1 VRSIMETFEPS
12 ETLHRLIKH
21 ALDSGAAGTLTE
33 AEELFHG
40 YRIAFVIGKDQSRQP
55 LEQATLLTAVA
66 LACRVF
72 LGGVLVEGFLDV
84 PLCAGGAR
92 GGTLA
97 DAIAKLGAEVSGSS
111 LGRPAIIIG
120 GPPVPRREG
129 FCIRTICAGWRG
141 GIAPGHSCVA
151 PTAGPEMPLA
161 AMLSAA
167 LAINEAFLY
176 VSGGTPAAGHR
187 VLGLS
192 LWEPAANTDWLTD
205 SAGEPQLT
213 YLPSQLWLIG
223 LGHLGQAYLWGL
235 GLLPYADPASLSL
248 ILQDFD
254 IVTPSTLSTSI
265 LSDQTM
271 LSRKKTRVMAAW
283 AEQRGFTTTICERL
297 FDASVRRQVGEPTI
311 GICGLDNA
319 LGRLALDKAGFDF
332 VVEAGLGRGHRDF
345 RTMRIHT
352 LPNGRPTTN
361 LWKVDRATEAVQ
373 ERPAYQAML
382 KSGELD
388 KCGVTLLAGRA
399 IGASFVGAAAAS
411 LALSEVLRLLHG
423 APVNQLIDIDLQG
436 IEHRSV
442 VRNSCDFN
450 SLNPGFATVC
460 GDETIKSRWA

>member
-1 VRSIMETFEPS
+1 METFAPS

>member
-1 VRSIMETFEPS
+1 
-12 ETLHRLIKH
+12 
-21 ALDSGAAGTLTE
+21 
-33 AEELFHG
+33 
-40 YRIAFVIGKDQSRQP
+40 
-55 LEQATLLTAVA
+55 
-66 LACRVF
+66 
-72 LGGVLVEGFLDV
+72 
-84 PLCAGGAR
+84 
-92 GGTLA
+92 
-97 DAIAKLGAEVSGSS
+97 
-111 LGRPAIIIG
+111 
-120 GPPVPRREG
+120 
-129 FCIRTICAGWRG
+129 
-141 GIAPGHSCVA
+141 
-151 PTAGPEMPLA
+151 MPLA

-205 SAGEPQLT
+205 TAGEPQLT
-213 YLPSQLWLIG
+213 YLPTQLWLIG

-248 ILQDFD
+248 ILQDVD

-345 RTMRIHT
+345 QDDAH
-352 LPNGRPTTN
+352 
-361 LWKVDRATEAVQ
+361 
-373 ERPAYQAML
+373 
-382 KSGELD
+382 S
-388 KCGVTLLAGRA
+388 
-399 IGASFVGAAAAS
+399 
-411 LALSEVLRLLHG
+411 H
-423 APVNQLIDIDLQG
+423 AP
-436 IEHRSV
+436 
-442 VRNSCDFN
+442 
-450 SLNPGFATVC
+450 
-460 GDETIKSRWA
+460 

>member
-1 VRSIMETFEPS
+1 METFEPS

>member
-1 VRSIMETFEPS
+1 METFAPS

-97 DAIAKLGAEVSGSS
+97 DAIAKLGAEVSGSA

-120 GPPVPRREG
+120 GPPAPRREG

-167 LAINEAFLY
+167 LAINEAYLY

-187 VLGLS
+187 VLGMS

-205 SAGEPQLT
+205 TAGEPQLT
-213 YLPSQLWLIG
+213 YLPTQLWLIG

-235 GLLPYADPASLSL
+235 SLLPYADPASLSL
-248 ILQDFD
+248 ILQDVD

-297 FDASVRRQVGEPTI
+297 FDTSVRRQVGEPTI

-319 LGRLALDKAGFDF
+319 LGRLALDKPGFDF

-460 GDETIKSRWA
+460 GDGAIKSRWA

>member
-1 VRSIMETFEPS
+1 METFEPS

-167 LAINEAFLY
+167 LAINEAYLY

-187 VLGLS
+187 VLGMS

-205 SAGEPQLT
+205 TAGEPQLT
-213 YLPSQLWLIG
+213 YLPTQLWLIG

-235 GLLPYADPASLSL
+235 SLLPYADPASLSL
-248 ILQDFD
+248 ILQDVD

-297 FDASVRRQVGEPTI
+297 FDTSVRRQVGEPTI

-319 LGRLALDKAGFDF
+319 LGRLALDKPGFDF

-460 GDETIKSRWA
+460 GDGAIKSRWA